1 MNILTLHTSNVWIS
15 VFFSGITLDGTLY
28 PSPNQMLNLSCN
40 ATGSDR
46 APESIDWFHDGNL
59 IEERKPQWTGRTVI
73 LNYLPEVPGHSLI
86 SQLTI
91 HGVKSTDA
99 GIYVCRSMTP
109 SLDMAV
115 RTTSV
120 MVNVL
125 NGKYFIMYHK
135 TINKNIVPPR
145 LSIKN

>member
-1 MNILTLHTSNVWIS
+1 M
-15 VFFSGITLDGTLY
+15 Y

-59 IEERKPQWTGRTVI
+59 IEEREPQWKGRTVI
-73 LNYLPEVPGHSLI
+73 LNYVPEVPGHSLI

-145 LSIKN
+145 LSIFRLNLRIF